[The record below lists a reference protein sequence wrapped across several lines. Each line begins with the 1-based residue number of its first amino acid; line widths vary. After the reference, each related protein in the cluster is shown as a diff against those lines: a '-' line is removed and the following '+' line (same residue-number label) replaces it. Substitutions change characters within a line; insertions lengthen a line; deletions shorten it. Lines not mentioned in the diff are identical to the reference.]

1 MKANSY
7 VLCKRFAK
15 KILLLTIIF
24 IVGTLFTE
32 FKKTSLIIWKEEEE
46 ALSINI
52 I

>member
-24 IVGTLFTE
+24 IARTLFTE
-32 FKKTSLIIWKEEEE
+32 VKKKTSLIFWKEEE
-46 ALSINI
+46 ALSINKQ
-52 I
+52 

>member
-15 KILLLTIIF
+15 QILLLTIIF
-24 IVGTLFTE
+24 IAGTLFTE
-32 FKKTSLIIWKEEEE
+32 VKKTSLIFWKEEE

-52 I
+52 Q